1 MEDLRLFLNYFSFLF
16 FGLLKIS
23 GLKGEYNKVFV
34 YAPSPITVGFIGIY
48 AKKFKCKSFL
58 WVHDL
63 WPESVKVAGGIENKF
78 ILNLIN
84 LMTKIIY
91 RNMS

>member
-1 MEDLRLFLNYFSFLF
+1 M
-16 FGLLKIS
+16 
-23 GLKGEYNKVFV
+23 
-34 YAPSPITVGFIGIY
+34 
-48 AKKFKCKSFL
+48 KFKCKSFL

-78 ILNLIN
+78 ALNLIN

-91 RNMS
+91 RNTNKILVQSPNLKPIIKTKC